1 MVAPIIWHKA
11 FQASIGLSRKT
22 SVKRFLGDYV
32 PRVPKHAYEF
42 LEGTDDSWEDG
53 LNIDP
58 DEMGNRPEDPS
69 LITAPEMG
77 NRPEDPSLITAP
89 AGIGPGDDGIDPR
102 IGQVPAWVVG
112 FFVPNASLQVK
123 NLLPHGRY

>member
-1 MVAPIIWHKA
+1 MKATVGRGKASHGHRCESQRTGEGYPTLRTTLSVLSLAWKGQAPLPVA
-11 FQASIGLSRKT
+11 
-22 SVKRFLGDYV
+22 
-32 PRVPKHAYEF
+32 
-42 LEGTDDSWEDG
+42 DG

-58 DEMGNRPEDPS
+58 D
-69 LITAPEMG
+69 EMG

-102 IGQVPAWVVG
+102 IGQVPVCVVG